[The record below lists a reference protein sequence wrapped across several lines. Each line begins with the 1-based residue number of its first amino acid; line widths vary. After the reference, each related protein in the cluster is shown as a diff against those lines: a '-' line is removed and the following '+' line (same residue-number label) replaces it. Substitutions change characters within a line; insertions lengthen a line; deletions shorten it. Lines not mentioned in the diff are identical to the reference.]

1 LVGLESERR
10 AEWRS
15 GWTEGSRSAKCGD
28 LRSTRYAEEDL
39 LQIFMSFVDNTIDMI
54 DNEKDYDR
62 ASEVLQSLFGR
73 KNLDADQK
81 KYLDSLTILVEKY
94 EIEHDAPEFDKN
106 VSPVELLRHLMD
118 ANDMTVS
125 ELGKIVGTQALAS
138 MILSRKRRISLNN
151 AKRLAKHFRLGVEA
165 FV

>member
-1 LVGLESERR
+1 MTLIDGKRNCEATMATMTRPTRNGYEI
-10 AEWRS
+10 
-15 GWTEGSRSAKCGD
+15 SRSFQ
-28 LRSTRYAEEDL
+28 DL
-39 LQIFMSFVDNTIDMI
+39 LIRYPLLPIE
-54 DNEKDYDR
+54 NEQDYDR

-94 EIEHDAPEFDKN
+94 EAEHDAPELDKN